1 MLFFAY
7 GYASRGVTNQC
18 SLFKVTTRH
27 EKIWGIWMIFCFLLL
42 PVRPAASFQWGVL
55 RNNQASIS
63 SICIILEYYFYT
75 YLSDFNGRDIK

>member
-27 EKIWGIWMIFCFLLL
+27 EK
-42 PVRPAASFQWGVL
+42 FQRFEVY
-55 RNNQASIS
+55 R
-63 SICIILEYYFYT
+63 
-75 YLSDFNGRDIK
+75 